1 MFVFNL
7 DVYTESEVNPEDIL
21 KLESQERESVLF
33 DQQIEDVSED
43 EENELYED
51 YESINLSDG
60 NTQGVD
66 RRVDDEDGNETD
78 DIMAKETDNSVLNV
92 TSSKAKN
99 TKKPK
104 RAEYKVIR

>member
-1 MFVFNL
+1 M
-7 DVYTESEVNPEDIL
+7 
-21 KLESQERESVLF
+21 ESQERESVLF
-33 DQQIEDVSED
+33 DEQFEDSSED

-60 NTQGVD
+60 NTQDDDGK
-66 RRVDDEDGNETD
+66 RVDDEDGNKTD
-78 DIMAKETDNSVLNV
+78 DIVVKETDNNVLNV
-92 TSSKAKN
+92 TSSKVKN

>member
-7 DVYTESEVNPEDIL
+7 DVCTESEVNPEDIL
-21 KLESQERESVLF
+21 KLESQELESVLF
-33 DQQIEDVSED
+33 DEQIEDVSED

-60 NTQGVD
+60 NAQGVD
-66 RRVDDEDGNETD
+66 GRVDDEDGNETD

-92 TSSKAKN
+92 TSSKVKN